1 MNILYVGDISV
12 AGSTCLARMKE
23 IEALGHNVWPV
34 DDYPYRNWLGK
45 FGFPFRKLKW
55 GPPVFALNSEILR
68 RAERHLPDCVWI
80 DKGIWVFPE
89 TLRRLKE
96 KYSPYIVHYTPDPAL
111 IYHQSRHFLACI
123 PLYDLI
129 VTTKS
134 YELGGYAQTGA
145 RNVFFQQ
152 QGYDARVL
160 KPEKPSEL
168 ERASFACDV
177 VFVGR
182 WERERQR
189 VAERIGRLGVKLAV
203 WGPFWPRGVG
213 SCGRNAVWRGEY
225 VAGRDYALALSCS
238 KIGLGLLS
246 KLVPDQST
254 TRTVEIPAC
263 GTFLLAERTDEQLA
277 LFEEGSEAEYFSS
290 DDECAAKIAFYLS
303 HDDVRTRIAGKGFE
317 RCIRS
322 GYSYRDRMSEVLQR
336 IASARR
342 ETAK

>member
-1 MNILYVGDISV
+1 M
-12 AGSTCLARMKE
+12 
-23 IEALGHNVWPV
+23 
-34 DDYPYRNWLGK
+34 
-45 FGFPFRKLKW
+45 
-55 GPPVFALNSEILR
+55 
-68 RAERHLPDCVWI
+68 
-80 DKGIWVFPE
+80 
-89 TLRRLKE
+89 
-96 KYSPYIVHYTPDPAL
+96 
-111 IYHQSRHFLACI
+111 
-123 PLYDLI
+123 
-129 VTTKS
+129 
-134 YELGGYAQTGA
+134 
-145 RNVFFQQ
+145 FFQQ